1 MRRPVNLD
9 DLEELKYS
17 VQENEDFLV
26 SILIE
31 SGPYN
36 GFRFGIENLRLV
48 YENEQGEL
56 CLVSDEKEVEDRE
69 LRLDFQ
75 INLLDVPETYEEST
89 VNVEDFDTTVRGLVF
104 DILMNYSNLYQLGAN
119 EHQTSA
125 EATYN

>member
-1 MRRPVNLD
+1 MNPD
-9 DLEELKYS
+9 GLEELKYS
-17 VQENEDFLV
+17 IEENQDFLV

-31 SGPYN
+31 SGPFD

-56 CLVSDEKEVEDRE
+56 CLVSDEKEVEDQE

-89 VNVEDFDTTVRGLVF
+89 VNVEDFETTVRGLVF
-104 DILMNYSNLYQLGAN
+104 NVLMNYSNLYQLGAN

>member
-1 MRRPVNLD
+1 M
-9 DLEELKYS
+9 
-17 VQENEDFLV
+17 
-26 SILIE
+26 
-31 SGPYN
+31 
-36 GFRFGIENLRLV
+36 RLV

-89 VNVEDFDTTVRGLVF
+89 VNVEDFETTVRGLVF

>member
-1 MRRPVNLD
+1 MNPD
-9 DLEELKYS
+9 GLEELKYS
-17 VQENEDFLV
+17 IEENQDFLV

-31 SGPYN
+31 SGPFD

-56 CLVSDEKEVEDRE
+56 CLVSDEKEVEDQE

-75 INLLDVPETYEEST
+75 INLLDVPETYEESS
-89 VNVEDFDTTVRGLVF
+89 VNVEDFETTVRGLVF
-104 DILMNYSNLYQLGAN
+104 NVLMNYSNLYQLGAN

>member
-1 MRRPVNLD
+1 MNPNG
-9 DLEELKYS
+9 LEELKYS
-17 VQENEDFLV
+17 IEENQDFLV

-31 SGPYN
+31 SGPFD

-89 VNVEDFDTTVRGLVF
+89 VNVEDFETTVRGLVF
-104 DILMNYSNLYQLGAN
+104 NVLMNYSNLYQLGAN

>member
-1 MRRPVNLD
+1 MNPD
-9 DLEELKYS
+9 GLEELKYS
-17 VQENEDFLV
+17 IEENQDFLV

-31 SGPYN
+31 SGPFD

-75 INLLDVPETYEEST
+75 INLLDVPETYEESS
-89 VNVEDFDTTVRGLVF
+89 VNVEDFETTVRGLVF
-104 DILMNYSNLYQLGAN
+104 NVLMNYSNLYQLGAN

>member
-1 MRRPVNLD
+1 MNPD
-9 DLEELKYS
+9 GLEELKYS
-17 VQENEDFLV
+17 IEENQDFLV

-31 SGPYN
+31 SGPFD

-56 CLVSDEKEVEDRE
+56 CLVSDEKEVEDKE

-75 INLLDVPETYEEST
+75 INLLDVPETYEESS
-89 VNVEDFDTTVRGLVF
+89 VNVEDFETTVRGLVF
-104 DILMNYSNLYQLGAN
+104 NVLMNYSNLYQLGAN

>member
-1 MRRPVNLD
+1 MNPD
-9 DLEELKYS
+9 GLEELKYS
-17 VQENEDFLV
+17 IEENQDFLV

-31 SGPYN
+31 SGPFD

-75 INLLDVPETYEEST
+75 INLLDVPETYEESS
-89 VNVEDFDTTVRGLVF
+89 VNVEDFETTVRGLVF
-104 DILMNYSNLYQLGAN
+104 NVLMNYSNLYQLGAN
-119 EHQTSA
+119 EHQTST

>member
-1 MRRPVNLD
+1 MNPD
-9 DLEELKYS
+9 GLEELKYS
-17 VQENEDFLV
+17 IEENQDFLV

-31 SGPYN
+31 SGPFD

-56 CLVSDEKEVEDRE
+56 CLVSDEKEVEDQE

-75 INLLDVPETYEEST
+75 INLLDVPETYEESS
-89 VNVEDFDTTVRGLVF
+89 VNVEDFETTVRGLVF
-104 DILMNYSNLYQLGAN
+104 NVLMNYSNLYQLGAN
-119 EHQTSA
+119 EHQTST

>member
-1 MRRPVNLD
+1 MNHD

-17 VQENEDFLV
+17 IEENEDFLV
-26 SILIE
+26 TILIE
-31 SGPYN
+31 SGPFD

-48 YENEQGEL
+48 YEDEQGEL
-56 CLVSDEKEVEDRE
+56 CLVSDEKEVEDKE

-89 VNVEDFDTTVRGLVF
+89 VNVEDFETTVRGLVF
-104 DILMNYSNLYQLGAN
+104 NTLMNYSNLYQLGAN